1 MDFRLTDEQQLLVDT
16 ARALFAKE
24 CPSSLVRSAIHDPTA
39 AAPLFDRHLRDW
51 VALAG
56 GPLVDLSLFLVEAG
70 VAVAPGPFVVTAGL
84 FAPLL
89 VACGHPRADD
99 AVNGAI
105 TGTVSFPL
113 ADGDGGDGARCRLID
128 ADLVDHVAVVGA
140 GPTLAVCPVGEL
152 SLQPVE
158 TFDLVRRSFSFDRG
172 GEGGGRSVEASAV
185 GDAVERATVAIAAES
200 VGVARWLLDASVA
213 YARERVQFGRPIG
226 SFQAVQHRLVDMALA
241 YEQAAAAV
249 AYAAMCIDA
258 DDDDRH
264 RAVHVAKA
272 EAGTAAR
279 RCAKDGM
286 QVHGGIGY
294 TWEHD
299 LHLRLRRAYANDA
312 LFGTT
317 EDHLTHVAAELFD
330 R

>member
-16 ARALFAKE
+16 AKALLAKE
-24 CPSSLVRSAIHDPTA
+24 CPSSLVRAAIDDATA
-39 AAPLFDRHLRDW
+39 GQPLFDRHLREW

-70 VAVAPGPFVVTAGL
+70 AAVAPGPFLATAGL

-89 VACGHPRADD
+89 MATGHELAD
-99 AVNGAI
+99 GAI
-105 TGTVSFPL
+105 AGEVTGTVQMAESDRVVDAEQ
-113 ADGDGGDGARCRLID
+113 ADY
-128 ADLVDHVAVVGA
+128 VAVVGA
-140 GPTLAVCPVGEL
+140 GPTLTVRTVAEL

-158 TFDLVRRSFSFDRG
+158 TFDLVRRSYRVTGAVG
-172 GEGGGRSVEASAV
+172 GDPFAVEASAV
-185 GDAVERATVAIAAES
+185 DDARERATVAIAAES
-200 VGVARWLLDASVA
+200 VGVTRWLLDASVA
-213 YARERVQFGRPIG
+213 YAKERVQFGKPIG
-226 SFQAVQHRLVDMALA
+226 TFQAVQHKLVDMALA

-258 DDDDRH
+258 DDADRH

-272 EAGTAAR
+272 EAGAAAR

-312 LFGTT
+312 LFGTS
-317 EDHLTHVAAELFD
+317 EHHLTALAAELFD
-330 R
+330 LGGGDGM